1 MSASEGLKRNGMEK
15 EMAQQEQN
23 TRNTACHAA
32 VVKHGIASFLMHIY
46 SLNTIYLMFS

>member
-1 MSASEGLKRNGMEK
+1 MSVREGLKKNRMEK

-23 TRNTACHAA
+23 TRNTACHAD

-46 SLNTIYLMFS
+46 SFNTIYLMFS